1 MLLDVPWKCVEIAKL
16 FAESNG
22 GLFVQVRLPRHLTVM
37 LQEKS
42 LNAQRPDLMN
52 SAKEVTE
59 MQQT

>member
-37 LQEKS
+37 LQEK
-42 LNAQRPDLMN
+42 
-52 SAKEVTE
+52 V
-59 MQQT
+59 